1 MTTPGRLVLGVS
13 RRALVTPGSGACAA
27 DSSRVHR
34 FSKPGSGR
42 SRLVRLLSDLH
53 DSLRNHALDA
63 DESLALVTEL
73 AQQAK

>member
-1 MTTPGRLVLGVS
+1 VDDQDV
-13 RRALVTPGSGACAA
+13 
-27 DSSRVHR
+27 
-34 FSKPGSGR
+34 
-42 SRLVRLLSDLH
+42 VRLLSDLH

>member
-1 MTTPGRLVLGVS
+1 
-13 RRALVTPGSGACAA
+13 
-27 DSSRVHR
+27 
-34 FSKPGSGR
+34 
-42 SRLVRLLSDLH
+42 VRLLSDLH